1 MHGKDLLLGVQTVFK
16 QGTVILVL
24 SVSTNRK
31 TLPDS
36 WESISGRVP
45 WYEMPA
51 GIFVNRQRGA
61 LKDSGHRYPAAG
73 QQ

>member
-1 MHGKDLLLGVQTVFK
+1 MIPNLSA
-16 QGTVILVL
+16 LVAGEFP
-24 SVSTNRK
+24 SKK

-36 WESISGRVP
+36 WESISGRVS

-51 GIFVNRQRGA
+51 GILVNRQRGA
-61 LKDSGHRYPAAG
+61 LKDSGHRYRAAG